1 MVVVG
6 SLGKAGGAMKEKKLK
21 FIRILNTELDDLTD
35 DIGQLMTLY
44 NERCEKGEITRYVCF
59 ENSAILE
66 NEISCV
72 KGFMQFTQRIDP
84 DRFETLEDLSV
95 FVKKEF
101 QKHLEDGHYAHAIE
115 NFVERKIQKV
125 LTYVKS

>member
-1 MVVVG
+1 
-6 SLGKAGGAMKEKKLK
+6 MKENKLK
-21 FIRILNTELDDLTD
+21 FIRILNTELDDLAD
-35 DIGQLMTLY
+35 DIEQLMALY
-44 NERCEKGEITRYVCF
+44 NGKCEKGEITRYVCL
-59 ENSAILE
+59 ENNAILE

-72 KGFMQFTQRIDP
+72 KGFMQFTQSIDP

-101 QKHLEDGHYAHAIE
+101 QKHLEEGHYAHAIE
-115 NFVERKIQKV
+115 SFVERKIQKV